1 MEAARMHFIEAL
13 AELGADAWAARL
25 LCLSGLTQQALLC
38 ADLDAAQAF
47 NREALCLARS
57 QGSLLFEG
65 LLELDHAQ
73 WLEQRGAPQRAESL
87 LADIH
92 ELLDRQADRP
102 TPLLGRIAL
111 RRGRLALCQGRTAW
125 LPSSSSP
132 VCKTACTVRTNA
144 RCMVFSGW
152 HRWQPI
158 SAITPRPLTGCAMP
172 NA

>member
-1 MEAARMHFIEAL
+1 MPVR
-13 AELGADAWAARL
+13 AD
-25 LCLSGLTQQALLC
+25 QQALLC

-111 RRGRLALCQGRTAW
+111 RRGRLALCQGQDGLASELFQSGLQDCLHSQDKRA
-125 LPSSSSP
+125 LYG
-132 VCKTACTVRTNA
+132 
-144 RCMVFSGW
+144 FSGW

-158 SAITPRPLTGCAMP
+158 SAITHRPLTGCAMP